1 MKKRGIYVSI
11 GGAVMI
17 VVSFTVAM
25 SILDNQGLGQNEF
38 SISDVLEG
46 MFDQV
51 SDKTQIPAG
60 ETASF
65 SFDAST
71 NTQALLWGL
80 QILDYQSGDV
90 VLISISNIYGDNFGQ
105 FNVNQPAIFETM
117 KIEKSDIYNFNVEN
131 KGNRQITVVMMFTK
145 NPNDSKMFSD
155 PNSPLSKTLVPLAVS
170 GSLLVIGI
178 ITVIVGITITI
189 FDYRKRRSEFI

>member
-1 MKKRGIYVSI
+1 
-11 GGAVMI
+11 
-17 VVSFTVAM
+17 
-25 SILDNQGLGQNEF
+25 
-38 SISDVLEG
+38 
-46 MFDQV
+46 
-51 SDKTQIPAG
+51 
-60 ETASF
+60 
-65 SFDAST
+65 
-71 NTQALLWGL
+71 
-80 QILDYQSGDV
+80 LDYQSGDV